1 MGRNRFYRLLQW
13 AAPAAVSALLC
24 GSAFAMA
31 QSSAPATTGQ
41 TTTTATAPVSN
52 TLPDAAVE
60 ANVLKALAAV
70 PDLANQP
77 MTTTTVYGVV
87 TLSGTV
93 ETEALRDEAET
104 IVSKTVGVK
113 KVIDEMTLAGE
124 SASAQTQVASAP
136 GAAAANGVAESA
148 AAASQGTQPGSAP
161 IVQGAAANANASTPQ
176 ASSATQAQRGSM
188 LPQQQGYT
196 GTAQSQY
203 GAQEA
208 GDVVTVP
215 SGAMLRVRVNET
227 LDSARVKPGERFD
240 GVVANDV
247 VADGAVAIPRGAAVE
262 GTVVDVKKSGIL
274 SGRGELSLQLTQVT
288 MGGKSYPIL
297 TDVWTHNGRDKT
309 TQTVNSTAVGG
320 VIGALFGA
328 MTGGGAV
335 AAVGAGL
342 GGAMGMGSS
351 AAAGGGQVYVPAEGL
366 LSFRLAQS
374 TTVATVSQEE
384 MDRLAQGVPVAN
396 QPQQLRQRY
405 YPAPYYYGP
414 AFYRP
419 YPYYYPYPYY

>member
-1 MGRNRFYRLLQW
+1 MARRLGRGRVLRW
-13 AAPAAVSALLC
+13 AAPGAVAVLLGWSAF
-24 GSAFAMA
+24 AVAPFAMA
-31 QSSAPATTGQ
+31 QSSNQATTTEPAAATGSAPAP
-41 TTTTATAPVSN
+41 AAK

-77 MTTTTVYGVV
+77 MTTTAVYGVV

-93 ETEALRDEAET
+93 ETEALRVEAET
-104 IVSKTVGVK
+104 IVSKTVGVT
-113 KVIDEMTLAGE
+113 KVVDEMTLAGE
-124 SASAQTQVASAP
+124 NATAQPQGAVAP
-136 GAAAANGVAESA
+136 GAATESA
-148 AAASQGTQPGSAP
+148 AAAGAEAQGTAQ
-161 IVQGAAANANASTPQ
+161 T
-176 ASSATQAQRGSM
+176 SSASPAQRGSA
-188 LPQQQGYT
+188 LPQQQSYAGA
-196 GTAQSQY
+196 AQQQY
-203 GAQEA
+203 GAQEE
-208 GDVVTVP
+208 GDIVTVP
-215 SGAMLRVRVNET
+215 SGAMLRIQINEM
-227 LDSARVKPGERFD
+227 LDSARVKPGDRFD

-247 VADGAVAIPRGAAVE
+247 VADGAVAIPRGAGVE
-262 GTVVDVKKSGIL
+262 GTVVDVKKAHIL

-309 TQTVNSTAVGG
+309 TQTVNNTAVGG

-328 MTGGGAV
+328 MTGGGAG

-342 GGAMGMGSS
+342 GGALGMGSS
-351 AAAGGGQVYVPAEGL
+351 AAAGGGQVYVPAEGI

-384 MDRLAQGVPVAN
+384 MNRLAQGVPTA
-396 QPQQLRQRY
+396 QPQPLQRRY

-419 YPYYYPYPYY
+419 YPYPYYPYPY